1 MTVQMVD
8 GLPLFA
14 VDAARETWRCVSSC
28 ISILSQMRFSADM
41 ELYSSG
47 ECEQVQ
53 SHQAYQYYLAPLYPF
68 THNTIAITWRESKMK
83 HDPTL
88 ERIWETRRQIAKRFD
103 YDPKKLGEYY
113 MELQKRHQDRLVESP
128 KNEENKIEIVND

>member
-1 MTVQMVD
+1 
-8 GLPLFA
+8 
-14 VDAARETWRCVSSC
+14 
-28 ISILSQMRFSADM
+28 
-41 ELYSSG
+41 
-47 ECEQVQ
+47 
-53 SHQAYQYYLAPLYPF
+53 
-68 THNTIAITWRESKMK
+68 MK